1 MENIP
6 NGYII
11 LKEIAEKILENKDK
25 VQTLS
30 YPAKRVLYAGRTT
43 GKWYTKSKQ
52 VHDEIM
58 NLYKGM
64 DNKRK
69 KQGKPKSEVSASDL
83 GVSEEEL
90 QRFLALMEKLLIRK
104 G

>member
-11 LKEIAEKILENKDK
+11 LKDVAEKLLSNKT
-25 VQTLS
+25 VLSTLS
-30 YPAKRVLYAGRTT
+30 FPAKRVLYAGRAS

-58 NLYKGM
+58 NLYKSM
-64 DNKRK
+64 DRSK
-69 KQGKPKSEVSASDL
+69 KKSDTGTGKPDPEMVKKTIQDLDRILKVLASY
-83 GVSEEEL
+83 G
-90 QRFLALMEKLLIRK
+90 K
-104 G
+104 

>member
-1 MENIP
+1 MENSS
-6 NGYII
+6 GYII
-11 LKEIAEKILENKDK
+11 LKEIAEKLLENKDK

-58 NLYKGM
+58 NLYKSM
-64 DNKRK
+64 DRSK
-69 KQGKPKSEVSASDL
+69 KQKSDPGKPDPEMVKKTIQDLDRILKILASY
-83 GVSEEEL
+83 G
-90 QRFLALMEKLLIRK
+90 K
-104 G
+104 

>member
-1 MENIP
+1 MENSS
-6 NGYII
+6 GYII
-11 LKEIAEKILENKDK
+11 LKEIAERLLENKDK

-58 NLYKGM
+58 NLYKSM
-64 DNKRK
+64 DRSKRK
-69 KQGKPKSEVSASDL
+69 SDTGTGKPDPEVVKKTIQDLDRILKILASY
-83 GVSEEEL
+83 G
-90 QRFLALMEKLLIRK
+90 K
-104 G
+104 